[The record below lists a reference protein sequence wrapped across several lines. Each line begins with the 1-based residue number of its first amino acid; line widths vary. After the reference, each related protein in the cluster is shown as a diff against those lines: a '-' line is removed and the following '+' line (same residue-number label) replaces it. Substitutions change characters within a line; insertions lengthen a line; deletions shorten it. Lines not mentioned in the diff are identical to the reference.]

1 MLSQVAAV
9 KLFSPFYIHLRMNAL
24 RFKVTR
30 FHIKDFSGRRRQSKA
45 GTDNYKLSHPLII
58 HELAYTVPHS
68 IRKSPSSTL
77 PLINIH
83 EDSLLSSNLAK
94 SCVNNCISLLSV
106 VLSPS
111 SPAAAGGYWCEN
123 VVMHAWDWDKCLVST
138 ILVNQENKH

>member
-1 MLSQVAAV
+1 MCFVVTAV

-24 RFKVTR
+24 RFKVTQ
-30 FHIKDFSGRRRQSKA
+30 FHIKDFSGRRRQSEA

-94 SCVNNCISLLSV
+94 SRVNNCISLLSV

-111 SPAAAGGYWCEN
+111 SDGGCGGFIDAKCC
-123 VVMHAWDWDKCLVST
+123 HARLR
-138 ILVNQENKH
+138 LR

>member
-1 MLSQVAAV
+1 MCFEVTAV

-24 RFKVTR
+24 RFKVTQ

-58 HELAYTVPHS
+58 HELAYTVPHN

-111 SPAAAGGYWCEN
+111 SSAAAGGLLMQN
-123 VVMHAWDWDKCLVST
+123 VVMHA
-138 ILVNQENKH
+138 

>member
-1 MLSQVAAV
+1 MCFEVTAV
-9 KLFSPFYIHLRMNAL
+9 KLFSPFYIRFRMNAL
-24 RFKVTR
+24 RFKVTQ
-30 FHIKDFSGRRRQSKA
+30 FHIKDFSGRRRQNKA

-111 SPAAAGGYWCEN
+111 SSAAAGGLLMQN
-123 VVMHAWDWDKCLVST
+123 VVMHA
-138 ILVNQENKH
+138 